1 MKGFSCPILPKQL
14 VVLLK
19 GKKDMLIFGGI
30 LGGLFS
36 NKALL
41 IFHHSS
47 KNIKMMFIVY
57 FEVLFTLTVW
67 INTWFLCLYVYIT
80 FSKFRTG

>member
-1 MKGFSCPILPKQL
+1 
-14 VVLLK
+14 
-19 GKKDMLIFGGI
+19 MLIFGGI

-57 FEVLFTLTVW
+57 RPHLNFAKPIFKLPWIETLSPIGYSHIPYKLKNRDNNHT
-67 INTWFLCLYVYIT
+67 
-80 FSKFRTG
+80 